1 MGLFIQKFAEHLHLE
16 VSGRPQIQQVPGWT
30 HHFLTTTQ
38 TSVPYSW
45 GSHLHHSSSQ
55 KPWSLIFVAFLF
67 PHIPQPGH
75 PKSVDSTS
83 LIDCT
88 SIHFAPSTL
97 FLFQLSPTVC
107 NSFLAALSASS
118 SQSLLNTHYY
128 SPPSISTT
136 QIWSCH
142 SLTWSLFIALHSHKL
157 YSPSC
162 MAKLSRPSYIRF
174 PFTFQIPTCVPAS
187 LSALPHTSFPALPCL
202 SALHLQCPVSQVS
215 SMWLSLT
222 SLTSIS
228 SGVLSSEKPSCMSPG
243 ASGYGLIPPQHPS
256 QPSIIS
262 ATPYFFG
269 GGATLH
275 GMWNLPDQGSNQS
288 PVWWKCRVNY
298 WTTGEV
304 LPLLIRSSCSI
315 GQLGTTQGL

>member
-1 MGLFIQKFAEHLHLE
+1 MFAEHLHLE
-16 VSGRPQIQQVPGWT
+16 VSGHPQIQQVPSWT
-30 HHFLTTTQ
+30 HHFLTTAQ

-55 KPWSLIFVAFLF
+55 KPWPLIFVAFLF

-83 LIDCT
+83 LKDCT
-88 SIHFAPSTL
+88 SIHFAPPTL
-97 FLFQLSPTVC
+97 FLSQLSPTVC

-128 SPPSISTT
+128 PPSSISTT

-174 PFTFQIPTCVPAS
+174 PFTFQIPTYVPAS
-187 LSALPHTSFPALPCL
+187 
-202 SALHLQCPVSQVS
+202 
-215 SMWLSLT
+215 
-222 SLTSIS
+222 
-228 SGVLSSEKPSCMSPG
+228 
-243 ASGYGLIPPQHPS
+243 PP
-256 QPSIIS
+256 
-262 ATPYFFG
+262 
-269 GGATLH
+269 
-275 GMWNLPDQGSNQS
+275 
-288 PVWWKCRVNY
+288 
-298 WTTGEV
+298 
-304 LPLLIRSSCSI
+304 
-315 GQLGTTQGL
+315 